1 MKVAKT
7 AVPMEAKMAD
17 YLVST
22 KVAKRVVQTA
32 HQLAVRSGW
41 PRAQRKAEQKVP
53 KMVA

>member
-1 MKVAKT
+1 MKAAKT
-7 AVPMEAKMAD
+7 AVPTEAKMAD

-32 HQLAVRSGW
+32 HGLAVRLGW
-41 PRAQRKAEQKVP
+41 PMAQRKAGQKVP